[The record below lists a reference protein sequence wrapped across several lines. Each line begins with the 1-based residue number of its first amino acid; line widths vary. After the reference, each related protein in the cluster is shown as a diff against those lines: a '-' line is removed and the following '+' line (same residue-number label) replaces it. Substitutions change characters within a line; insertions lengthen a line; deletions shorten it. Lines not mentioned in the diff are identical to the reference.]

1 MGTVFAGETVH
12 KYLEFLPEIILY
24 LVVVRSQVMIG
35 ANVSDQNGIVD
46 LHRGSL
52 LLKAEVGVDVINDP
66 SVVESVLFGCE
77 RGLLLS

>member
-1 MGTVFAGETVH
+1 
-12 KYLEFLPEIILY
+12 
-24 LVVVRSQVMIG
+24 MIG

-52 LLKAEVGVDVINDP
+52 LLKAEVRVNVINDP

-77 RGLLLS
+77 RGFLLS